1 MNMRTVILYAVLSVA
16 IALLVGCARED
27 DTAGGFSWII
37 EEGTGLPG
45 VNPLKVGGDIQIAGS
60 STVLPLAEALASRFG
75 DEGYG
80 YNLTIDSIGSGA
92 GFERFCVAGESDIA
106 NASRPIKDSE
116 VESCDAVGR
125 EPIEIRIGTDA
136 LAIVVNP
143 DNDWASNASVEEL
156 AELFTAELW
165 SDVNSAWPNEPIER
179 FIPGTDSGTF
189 DYFVEEI
196 FDEDSEPL
204 LTSPNIQ
211 FSEDDNVLARGISG
225 SRFSIGFFGFAYYI
239 GNADTLKILDIDGIE
254 ANSANVNN
262 NSYPL
267 ARPLFMYSDAS
278 VIRERPQVGAFLAY
292 VLNYVNE
299 EIEEVGYFKAT
310 DADIDEAKRT
320 LNAIFDEVRG

>member
-16 IALLVGCARED
+16 TALLVGCARED

-37 EEGTGLPG
+37 EEGTGFPD
-45 VNPLKVGGDIQIAGS
+45 VNPLKVEGDIQIAGS
-60 STVLPLAEALASRFG
+60 STVFPLAEALASRFG

-189 DYFVEEI
+189 DILSRRFLTRIANLCSPRRIYNSLRMIMCWRAVSRGADFRLAFSGLPTTLAMRI
-196 FDEDSEPL
+196 RSRFWILMALRRIAPMSIITRIRLRDRSLITQASEYIKSRRESGYELL
-204 LTSPNIQ
+204 LTL
-211 FSEDDNVLARGISG
+211 EL
-225 SRFSIGFFGFAYYI
+225 FA
-239 GNADTLKILDIDGIE
+239 
-254 ANSANVNN
+254 
-262 NSYPL
+262 
-267 ARPLFMYSDAS
+267 
-278 VIRERPQVGAFLAY
+278 
-292 VLNYVNE
+292 
-299 EIEEVGYFKAT
+299 
-310 DADIDEAKRT
+310 
-320 LNAIFDEVRG
+320 